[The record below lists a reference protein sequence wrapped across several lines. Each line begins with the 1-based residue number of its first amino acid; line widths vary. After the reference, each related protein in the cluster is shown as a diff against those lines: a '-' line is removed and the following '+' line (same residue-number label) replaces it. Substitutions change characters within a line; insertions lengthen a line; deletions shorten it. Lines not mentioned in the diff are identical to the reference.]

1 MVCPIEFNSE
11 CNNFDHKLCC
21 YNLRILAKMRFLTNS
36 ENSNIKRSGRDGHNW
51 MVFLASEDSHY
62 LEKVNGILCV
72 KMLLP
77 SVINPFE
84 RPGKKTRHQSLAFF
98 HPM

>member
-1 MVCPIEFNSE
+1 MHNNYWKPSLINYFLMVCPIEFNSE

-21 YNLRILAKMRFLTNS
+21 YNLSILAKMRFLTNS
-36 ENSNIKRSGRDGHNW
+36 ENSNIKRSGRDRHNW

-77 SVINPFE
+77 SVIIM
-84 RPGKKTRHQSLAFF
+84 LY
-98 HPM
+98 